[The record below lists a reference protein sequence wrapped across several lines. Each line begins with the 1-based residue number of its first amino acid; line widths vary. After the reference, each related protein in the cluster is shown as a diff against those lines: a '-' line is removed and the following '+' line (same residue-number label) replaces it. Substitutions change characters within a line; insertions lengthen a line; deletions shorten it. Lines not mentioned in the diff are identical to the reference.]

1 MKNEKD
7 NVVIN
12 RVTKETDYEERIL
25 ASFDH
30 EDTWLRIKTITDYLE
45 GIEDESWE
53 RVKQTF
59 SQKFS
64 QAAEAKK
71 KTGEKDQLPQEYAQ
85 YASGFGKQ
93 ESERL
98 PEHRPWD
105 LEIKQTFS
113 QKFSQAAEAKKK
125 TGEKDQLPQEYAQ

>member
-1 MKNEKD
+1 MKKEKD
-7 NVVIN
+7 NVIIN
-12 RVTKETDYEERIL
+12 QITKETDHEERIL

-30 EDTWLRIKTITDYLE
+30 EDTWLRIKMITDYLE
-45 GIEDESWE
+45 GIEDESWV

-71 KTGEKDQLPQEYAQ
+71 KTGEKAQLPQEYTK
-85 YASGFGKQ
+85 YASVFGKQ

-105 LEIKQTFS
+105 LEIKLKALHSQTTVRNTT
-113 QKFSQAAEAKKK
+113 EHR
-125 TGEKDQLPQEYAQ
+125 TIL